1 MAKPYSM
8 DLRER
13 MVRAVKG
20 GRSRHEV
27 ARIFGVSP
35 SCVIKLM
42 QRYRETGAV
51 EPAKFDGYKKP
62 ILTAHED
69 KVRKL
74 VAARPDMTVSDL
86 ASALAALGIRVGRSS
101 VQRFLKRLGLT
112 FKNVWPAPFARGL
125 C

>member
-51 EPAKFDGYKKP
+51 APAKFGGYKKP

-74 VAARPDMTVSDL
+74 VAASGYD
-86 ASALAALGIRVGRSS
+86 GFGVGERAGRAGNPSRSLVGPTLPETPGAY
-101 VQRFLKRLGLT
+101 VQ
-112 FKNVWPAPFARGL
+112 NVWPAPFARGL